1 MALTDNPMTLVIN
14 NDVTISATLEVD
26 ALASGNLNLKVGEYY
41 NSNELSD
48 DIENIN
54 LYGYH
59 ADYGMGGSITNNTT
73 GLSFRTLLVEDVWYE
88 FGVGGDDYTY
98 AYVSIYGNYSGHKLT
113 IYDATTN
120 AILFPETPMSYYTS
134 TNYSYAMSETATLIN
149 VLMNNIGKT
158 IALKVVVK

>member
-1 MALTDNPMTLVIN
+1 MALTDNPMTLTITG
-14 NDVTISATLEVD
+14 DVTVSATLEVD

-41 NSNELSD
+41 QSFEDVN
-48 DIENIN
+48 DIENVS

-59 ADYGMGGSITNNTT
+59 ADYGMGGNITNNTT
-73 GLSFRTLLVEDVWYE
+73 GLSFRTLLVEDIWYE
-88 FGVGGDDYTY
+88 YGYGGTDNTY
-98 AYVSIYGNYSGHKLT
+98 AHISIYGNYSGHKLT

-134 TNYSYAMSETATLIN
+134 VNYSYALSETATLIN